1 VRPGPRPHA
10 RALRPRAATVE
21 RATTETRVRVELRLD
36 GRGEVTSD
44 TGVPFFDHML
54 GALGRHGRF
63 DLQARARG
71 DVAVDAHHTV
81 EDVGIVLGQAF
92 RQAVGDGAGIT
103 RFESLHAAM
112 DDALVLVAV
121 DVSGRAYLHYA
132 ASYPT
137 DRVGTFPVDLV
148 EEFLRAF
155 ATHAAVTLHVRL
167 EHGRN
172 SHHIA
177 EAIFKGTGIVLGR
190 AVAVTTIGIPST
202 KGVL

>member
-1 VRPGPRPHA
+1 MSRG
-10 RALRPRAATVE
+10 RAAQPRTPWPRTAGVE
-21 RATTETRVRVELRLD
+21 RATAETQVRVDVDLD
-36 GRGEVTSD
+36 GRGEVAAD
-44 TGVPFFDHML
+44 TAVPFFDHML
-54 GALGRHGRF
+54 RAFGRHGRF
-63 DLQARARG
+63 DLRAHARG

-92 RQAVGDGAGIT
+92 RQAVADGAGIA
-103 RFESLHAAM
+103 RFASLHAAM
-112 DDALVLVAV
+112 DDALALVAA

-132 ASYPT
+132 ASYPS
-137 DRVGTFPVDLV
+137 DRVGVFSVDLV

-155 ATHAAVTLHVRL
+155 TTHAGVTLHVRV

-177 EAIFKGTGIVLGR
+177 EAIFKGVGIVLGR
-190 AVAVTTIGIPST
+190 AVAITGTGIPST